1 VSTIP
6 PSTQSDTTAIAD
18 RRVLAGLRSS
28 DLRARPGD
36 GWREQLT
43 GWLFCTPAIALLIL
57 FLVIPILLAAWVS
70 ISDWDGIGSPLA
82 STVHSVGLN
91 NYKALVT
98 TPGLPQT
105 DFGMS
110 LRNNLYYVVFVVPI
124 QTLLA
129 LVLAVAVSRKRLRGR
144 SFFRTTYYFP
154 SVTSSVAIAIVFQFL
169 FSGTGTI
176 NALLSVIGISGPNW
190 FTDPNG
196 IITGFLGLLG
206 VHNGP
211 GFMTNH
217 GVLGVSWWEWISG
230 PSVAMCVL
238 IILAIWTTSGTF
250 MLIFLP
256 ALYNISGEVE
266 EAAEVD
272 GASAWRQFWQI
283 TVPLVRPTLF
293 VVLTLGLI
301 STWQVF
307 DSVFL
312 ISQGNP
318 EGTTLT
324 PAFLAY
330 QTSFADQQYA
340 QGAAIAFLLFAII
353 IILALLQRGLF
364 GAAERRRRRQRA
376 RRHRRRVL
384 AAQQQVADRAGT
396 VNR

>member
-1 VSTIP
+1 VSVVP
-6 PSTQSDTTAIAD
+6 F
-18 RRVLAGLRSS
+18 
-28 DLRARPGD
+28 ARPKTAKLQSRPGE
-36 GWREQLT
+36 GLREQLT
-43 GWLFCTPAIALLIL
+43 GWLFCSPAIILLVL

-82 STVHSVGLN
+82 STVHSVGLA
-91 NYKALVT
+91 NYKALISE
-98 TPGLPQT
+98 PGLAQQ
-105 DFGMS
+105 DFGTS
-110 LRNNLYYVVFVVPI
+110 LRNNLYFVLFVVPT

-129 LVLAVAVSRKRLRGR
+129 LVLAVAVSRKRLFGR
-144 SFFRTTYYFP
+144 SFFRTAYYFP

-169 FSGTGTI
+169 FSGTGTVNTI
-176 NALLSVIGISGPNW
+176 LAAVGITGPNW
-190 FTDPNG
+190 FVDPNG

-211 GFMTNH
+211 AFMTNH

-238 IILAIWTTSGTF
+238 IMLAIWTTSGTF

-272 GASAWRQFWQI
+272 GASAWQRFWRI
-283 TVPLVRPTLF
+283 TVPLVRPTMFL
-293 VVLTLGLI
+293 VLTLGLI

-330 QTSFADQQYA
+330 QTSFSDQQYA

-353 IILALLQRGLF
+353 IIFTLLQRWLF
-364 GAAERRRRRQRA
+364 GATQRRGRRKRAHRQRQ
-376 RRHRRRVL
+376 RVL
-384 AAQQQVADRAGT
+384 AARRQSPEAGAT
-396 VNR
+396 AGR

>member
-1 VSTIP
+1 MSV
-6 PSTQSDTTAIAD
+6 IAPGS
-18 RRVLAGLRSS
+18 RKITGLTS
-28 DLRARPGD
+28 RPGE
-36 GWREQLT
+36 GWRDQLT
-43 GWLFCTPAIALLIL
+43 GWLFCSPAIILLVL
-57 FLVIPILLAAWVS
+57 FLGIPILLAAWVS

-82 STVHSVGLN
+82 SSVHSVGLA
-91 NYKALVT
+91 NYKALIT
-98 TPGLPQT
+98 TPGLPQSNL
-105 DFGMS
+105 GMS
-110 LRNNLYYVVFVVPI
+110 LRNNLYYVLFVVPI

-129 LVLAVAVSRKRLRGR
+129 LVLAVAVSRKRLFGRG
-144 SFFRTTYYFP
+144 FFRTAYYFP

-176 NALLSVIGISGPNW
+176 NALLGLVGISGPNW

-211 GFMTNH
+211 AFLTNH
-217 GVLGVSWWEWISG
+217 GVLGVSWWQWLSG

-266 EAAEVD
+266 EASEVD
-272 GASAWRQFWQI
+272 GASAWQRFWHI

-293 VVLTLGLI
+293 LVLTLGLI

-318 EGTTLT
+318 LGTTLT

-330 QTSFADQQYA
+330 QTSFADQEYT

-353 IILALLQRGLF
+353 IVFTLLQRWLL
-364 GAAERRRRRQRA
+364 GAAERRGRRKRA
-376 RRHRRRVL
+376 RRHRQRVL
-384 AAQQQVADRAGT
+384 AAQRQTPDGPAT
-396 VNR
+396 VSR